1 MLNKCSP
8 TFTNQ
13 ISSMTC
19 IKIMESEYYC
29 LLLELSQRLSRDDL
43 HNLVFSC
50 ESIVPPSSAEKIT
63 AGIHLFRELKNRGYL
78 GPANYDY
85 LGKQLVLV
93 GRHDLASMLPD
104 QFDVLFGRSMI
115 RDKGYFGCFISPT
128 VPCST
133 FENVALLKSFH
144 PNTESRMLL
153 MHLSQQ
159 LTSED
164 AKKLS
169 FLMYPSH
176 DSVTP
181 LDFVESLEKEGGL
194 NSSELV
200 TRLSSC
206 LEIVGRVDLAQ
217 LFRSLKVP
225 QVVASMSTSQQQLTL
240 KMRLFLHSK
249 QQSYDF
255 HVKALKKVETDDVVR
270 MKLLGP
276 IIERLCPSFMESNI
290 QQLARS
296 LEAATLVSHQQ
307 NLDSLIKTSLVE
319 VSKIDKAFVK
329 AIRLTCIA
337 NIEDIPIDVI
347 CDIIEQLHE
356 SYRSFNSIMD
366 ILNWNSS
373 MRGELKET
381 IEQRKSPFGTS
392 AEAAAQYLF
401 DLTKEISRG
410 DKLCQEKEKL
420 DHYLQAIRGVYYSAC
435 YYIIIIQWLASLYCF
450 INSTTPHVYEYKET
464 LEHIIQRKNDDIIQS
479 YKFISE
485 VIGHDILQN
494 LNIPL
499 PESACKDMNVPK
511 PSSCAHPL
519 ITYFDVL
526 LIKILAVATLGPGH
540 TALASPC
547 SVDIG
552 EATSCGSE
560 LIMVS
565 ASAMNMQLEAF
576 RKRVLS
582 SDPLTSQVIAALTDS

>member
-1 MLNKCSP
+1 
-8 TFTNQ
+8 
-13 ISSMTC
+13 
-19 IKIMESEYYC
+19 MESEYYS

-43 HNLVFSC
+43 RNLVFSC

-63 AGIHLFRELKNRGYL
+63 AGVHLFRELKHRGYL
-78 GPANYDY
+78 GPTNYDY
-85 LGKQLVLV
+85 LRKQLVLV

-104 QFDVLFGRSMI
+104 QFVILFGKSTI
-115 RDKGYFGCFISPT
+115 RDKGYFGCFVSPT
-128 VPCST
+128 APYST

-164 AKKLS
+164 TKKLS

-176 DSVTP
+176 DSVTA

-200 TRLSSC
+200 AQLSSC
-206 LEIVGRVDLAQ
+206 LEVVGRVDLAQ
-217 LFRSLKVP
+217 LLQSLKVP

-255 HVKALKKVETDDVVR
+255 HVKALKKVETDNVVR

-276 IIERLCPSFMESNI
+276 IIERIRLSFMESNI
-290 QQLARS
+290 QLLARS

-307 NLDSLIKTSLVE
+307 DLDSLIKTSLVE
-319 VSKIDKAFVK
+319 VSKIDKAHTK
-329 AIRLTCIA
+329 AMQVTCVA
-337 NIEDIPIDVI
+337 NIEDIPIDEV

-373 MRGELKET
+373 IRSELKET
-381 IEQRKSPFGTS
+381 IEQHKSPFGTS
-392 AEAAAQYLF
+392 AEVACQYLF
-401 DLTKEISRG
+401 DLTKEISRS
-410 DKLCQEKEKL
+410 DKIREEKEKL
-420 DHYLQAIRGVYYSAC
+420 DRYLQAIRGVYYSAC
-435 YYIIIIQWLASLYCF
+435 YYIIIIQWLASLFCF
-450 INSTTPHVYEYKET
+450 FNSTSPQVCEYKET
-464 LEHIIQRKNDDIIQS
+464 LEHIVQHKKDDIIQS
-479 YKFISE
+479 YKHISE
-485 VIGHDILQN
+485 VIGHDVLQN
-494 LNIPL
+494 LSMPL
-499 PESACKDMNVPK
+499 PESVCKDTNVPK
-511 PSSCAHPL
+511 PSSFTRPL
-519 ITYFDVL
+519 INLFNVL
-526 LIKILAVATLGPGH
+526 LIKVLAVTTLGPGH

-547 SVDIG
+547 SVDTG
-552 EATSCGSE
+552 ETTSCGSE

-576 RKRVLS
+576 RERVLS
-582 SDPLTSQVIAALTDS
+582 SDPLTSQVIAALTVS